1 MGTLFTDY
9 GEGNDGQTCFTS
21 HILFLLA
28 VWHVRS
34 LFPRPGLE
42 PHPLQGKHRV
52 LTTGPLEKSQVDVL

>member
-34 LFPRPGLE
+34 LFPDQGLNHIPCGGSTE
-42 PHPLQGKHRV
+42 
-52 LTTGPLEKSQVDVL
+52 S

>member
-34 LFPRPGLE
+34 LFPDQVKLVYPALE
-42 PHPLQGKHRV
+42 GGFS
-52 LTTGPLEKSQVDVL
+52 TTGPSENSLEF